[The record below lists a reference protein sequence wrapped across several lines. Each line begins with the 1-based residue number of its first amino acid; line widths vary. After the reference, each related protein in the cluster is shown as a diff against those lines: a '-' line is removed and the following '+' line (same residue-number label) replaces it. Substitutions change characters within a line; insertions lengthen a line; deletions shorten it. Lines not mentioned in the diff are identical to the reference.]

1 MNWNIRSL
9 SDHFRRMGA
18 AYLIL
23 CISLGTTFA
32 VFFRI
37 VDVQKMVAY
46 VPVFVLLTGVTVSL
60 ALFAIAFIQG
70 RARSLAERLSDDL
83 HLSQERYRLLERATN
98 DVIWDW
104 DFATGRLVLNE
115 AMQSMFGYSADKIGQ
130 DIAWWKDKL
139 HPEDKE
145 RVLAGL
151 QSALHTGGEFWADDC
166 RFRRGDGTYATVMNR
181 GYIVHDDAG
190 RVVRIIGSM
199 LDLSDRKESEEARW
213 RSEQKLALHVR
224 QTPLAVIEW
233 NLNFVVTQWNPA
245 AEKIFGYRPGEA
257 VGRHAIGLLVPES
270 ARSHVERIWEDLIAQ
285 KGGRRSINENITKDG
300 RSINCEWYNTP
311 LVDSAGKVI
320 GVASLASDVTESRQI
335 QAALAAEKERLVVTL
350 RSIGDGVIAT
360 DTKERI
366 ILMNR
371 IAEQLTSTLQ
381 IMGVGRPLAEVFR
394 IIDVRTRED
403 CENPVAK
410 VLQSQGVME
419 LNNRTA
425 LLLQREGERM
435 ISYSC
440 SPIHDAQSIVIG
452 TVLVFRDI
460 TEEKRSV
467 EELLRAGKLESL
479 GLLAGGIA
487 HDFNNIMTVVIG
499 NLSLAKLHAS
509 PDDKIFA
516 RLEEAEKASVRTK
529 DLTQQLLTFAKGGTP
544 IKQTA
549 SITELIRETTDFAS
563 HGANVKCEFA
573 LPEDLWPVDIDAGQI
588 SQVLNNLVINAVQ
601 AMPEGGLV
609 RVAAENL
616 TLGEESGLPLHAG
629 KYARIQVR
637 DNGTGIRPDY
647 LAKIFDPYFTTKQT
661 GSGLGLATSY
671 SIIKKH
677 DGLLTVESALGAG
690 TSFYIYLPA
699 SDKPVTVLPHARE
712 EPMRGAGRV
721 LVMDDEPL
729 IRELAETM
737 LEHLGYQVELARDG
751 AEAVRLYC
759 QAKEN
764 GRPFDAVIMDLTI
777 PGGMGGKE
785 TIKKLSAF
793 DPEVRAIVS
802 SGYSHDPV
810 MANFREH
817 GFRGVMGKPYKV
829 EELAKVMHEV
839 LPPGADGVTAGSK

>member
-1 MNWNIRSL
+1 M
-9 SDHFRRMGA
+9 
-18 AYLIL
+18 
-23 CISLGTTFA
+23 A
-32 VFFRI
+32 VSI
-37 VDVQKMVAY
+37 
-46 VPVFVLLTGVTVSL
+46 TGS
-60 ALFAIAFIQG
+60 G
-70 RARSLAERLSDDL
+70 
-83 HLSQERYRLLERATN
+83 

-104 DFATGRLVLNE
+104 DVATDRLVLNE
-115 AMQSMFGYSADKIGQ
+115 AVQSMFGYAADKIGQ
-130 DIAWWKDKL
+130 DFAWWKDRL
-139 HPEDKE
+139 HPEDKD
-145 RVLAGL
+145 RVLSGL
-151 QSALHTGGEFWADDC
+151 QSALNTGGEFWADDG

-181 GYIVHDDAG
+181 GFIVHDEDG
-190 RVVRIIGSM
+190 KVVRMIGSM
-199 LDLSDRKESEEARW
+199 LDLSDRKQSEEARW
-213 RSEQKLALHVR
+213 RSEQKLALHIR

-233 NLNFVVTQWNPA
+233 NLSFEVTQWNPA
-245 AEKIFGYRPGEA
+245 AEKIFGYRPSEA
-257 VGRHAIGLLVPES
+257 IGRHAIGLLVPES
-270 ARSHVERIWEDLIAQ
+270 ARGQVEQIWENLIAQ
-285 KGGRRSINENITKDG
+285 KGGRRSVNDNLTKDG
-300 RSINCEWYNTP
+300 RVISCEWYNTP
-311 LVDSAGKVI
+311 LVDSAGNVI
-320 GVASLASDVTESRQI
+320 GVASLASDVTESKQV
-335 QAALAAEKERLVVTL
+335 QAALAAEKERLAVTL

-360 DTKERI
+360 DTAERI
-366 ILMNR
+366 ILMNK
-371 IAEQLTSTLQ
+371 IAEQLTCTLQ
-381 IMGVGRPLAEVFR
+381 IMGVGRPVAQIFR
-394 IIDVRTRED
+394 ILDVRSRET

-410 VLQSQGVME
+410 VLQAEGVVEM
-419 LNNRTA
+419 NNRTA
-425 LLLQREGERM
+425 LLLQSDGERM

-440 SPIHDAQSIVIG
+440 SPIHDARGIVIG

-467 EELLRAGKLESL
+467 AELLRAGKLESL

-487 HDFNNIMTVVIG
+487 HDFNNILTVVIG
-499 NLSLAKLHAS
+499 NLSLAKLLAS
-509 PDDKIFA
+509 PHDKIYA

-573 LPEDLWPVDIDAGQI
+573 LPEELWPVEIDAGQI

-601 AMPEGGLV
+601 AMPGGGIV
-609 RVAAENL
+609 CVSAENL
-616 TLGEESGLPLHAG
+616 ALGEESGLPLNVG
-629 KYARIQVR
+629 KYVRIQVR
-637 DNGTGIRPDY
+637 DNGTGIDPEY

-699 SDKPVTVLPHARE
+699 SNRPVAEPPRARE
-712 EPMRGAGRV
+712 EPLRGTGRV

-729 IRELAETM
+729 IRELAKAM
-737 LEHLGYQVELARDG
+737 LEHLGYEAEQARDG
-751 AEAVRLYC
+751 GEAIRLYC

-785 TIKKLSAF
+785 AITKLRAL

-802 SGYSHDPV
+802 SGYSSDPV
-810 MANFREH
+810 MANYGAY

-829 EELAKVMHEV
+829 GELAKVLHDIFRPEAKR
-839 LPPGADGVTAGSK
+839 LPARPK

>member
-1 MNWNIRSL
+1 
-9 SDHFRRMGA
+9 MGA

-23 CISLGTTFA
+23 VISLVPTFL
-32 VFFRI
+32 VYFRI
-37 VDVQKMVAY
+37 KDIEKLLVY
-46 VPVFVLLTGVTVSL
+46 VPLIVLLAGVMVSV
-60 ALFAIAFIQG
+60 ALFTIGLIQA
-70 RARSLAERLSDDL
+70 RARSVAERLSEDL
-83 HLSQERYRLLERATN
+83 RQTQERYRLVERATN

-104 DFATGRLVLNE
+104 DVATNRLVLNE
-115 AMQSMFGYSADKIGQ
+115 AMQSMFGYAEDKVGQ
-130 DIAWWKDKL
+130 DFAWWKDKL

-151 QSALHTGGEFWADDC
+151 QSAINTGGEFWADDG

-181 GYIVHDDAG
+181 GYIVHDDDG
-190 RVVRIIGSM
+190 KVVRMIGSM
-199 LDLSDRKESEEARW
+199 LDLSDRKQSEEARW

-233 NLNFVVTQWNPA
+233 NLSFEVTQWNPA
-245 AEKIFGYRPGEA
+245 AEKIFGYRPSEA
-257 VGRHAIGLLVPES
+257 IGRHAIGLLVPES
-270 ARSHVERIWEDLIAQ
+270 ARGQVEQVWENLVAQ
-285 KGGRRSINENITKDG
+285 KGGRRSVNENTTKEGRVIT
-300 RSINCEWYNTP
+300 CEWYNTP
-311 LVDSAGKVI
+311 LVDSAGNVI
-320 GVASLASDVTESRQI
+320 GVASLASDVTESRQV
-335 QAALAAEKERLVVTL
+335 QAALAAEKERLAVTL

-360 DTKERI
+360 DTSERI
-366 ILMNR
+366 ILMNK

-381 IMGVGRPLAEVFR
+381 IMGVGRPLAEIFR
-394 IIDVRTRED
+394 ILDVRSREI
-403 CENPVAK
+403 CENPVTK
-410 VLQSQGVME
+410 VLQAEGVIE

-425 LLLQREGERM
+425 LLRQSDGERM
-435 ISYSC
+435 VSYSC
-440 SPIHDAQSIVIG
+440 SPIHNSQSEVIG

-499 NLSLAKLHAS
+499 NLSLAKLHCS

-573 LPEDLWPVDIDAGQI
+573 LPDDLRPVEIDPGQI

-601 AMPEGGLV
+601 AMPDGGIV
-609 RVAAENL
+609 RVSAENL
-616 TLGEESGLPLHAG
+616 SLGEESGLPLHVG
-629 KYARIQVR
+629 KYVRIQVQ
-637 DNGTGIRPDY
+637 DNGTGIDPEH

-690 TSFYIYLPA
+690 TSFYIYLSA
-699 SDKPVTVLPHARE
+699 SDKPVIEPLRIRE
-712 EPMRGAGRV
+712 EPLRGAGRV

-737 LEHLGYQVELARDG
+737 LEHLGYQAELARDG
-751 AEAVRLYC
+751 VETIRMYC

-764 GRPFDAVIMDLTI
+764 GHPFDAVIMDLTI

-785 TIKKLSAF
+785 TIKKLRAY

-802 SGYSHDPV
+802 SGYSSDPV
-810 MANFREH
+810 MAKFGEH
-817 GFRGVMGKPYKV
+817 GFLGVMGKPYKV
-829 EELAKVMHEV
+829 EELAKLLHEI
-839 LPPGADGVTAGSK
+839 LPPEAKRSSSAKPK